1 MLEIAIMLEGQHG
14 LTWERWKRIGRF
26 VEEAGF
32 AGLYRSDH
40 FTNPDGPELD
50 SLELWTSLTWLADNT
65 KRIEFGPL
73 VVPFSFR
80 HPAHIARAASAID
93 DLSNGRLILGLGA
106 GWQERE
112 HNLFGFDLLDVKSRL
127 DRCDEGLEVVTRLLQ
142 SDDPVTFDGK
152 YYQIRGA
159 TLLPRPQKKGGPRI
173 LVGGNGMKRTLGNAA
188 KYAAEWNGNFLTV
201 NEYSKR
207 NKKLDELLTAA
218 GRDTT
223 SVRRS
228 FMTGCVLV
236 EDGASTNEQLAIYG
250 GSLKE
255 LQEYGFIAGSAS
267 EIKEQLSAFEQAGAQ
282 RIMLQWM
289 TLDDMKGLEALA
301 KAVL

>member
-14 LTWERWKRIGRF
+14 LNWERWKRIGRF
-26 VEEAGF
+26 VEDAGF

-40 FTNPDGPELD
+40 FTNSDAPDLD

-73 VVPFSFR
+73 VAPFSFR

-127 DRCDEGLEVVTRLLQ
+127 DRFDEGIEVVTHLLQ
-142 SDDPVTFDGK
+142 SDDPITFDGK

-173 LVGGNGMKRTLGNAA
+173 LVGGNGMKRTLGNVVKHAS
-188 KYAAEWNGNFLTV
+188 EWNGNFISV
-201 NEYSKR
+201 EEYSKR
-207 NKKLDELLTAA
+207 NTRLDDLLTAA
-218 GRDTT
+218 GRDPK
-223 SVRRS
+223 SVKRS
-228 FMTGCVLV
+228 MMTGCVFGPNL
-236 EDGASTNEQLAIYG
+236 SEQLAIYG
-250 GSLKE
+250 GTLKE
-255 LQEYGFIAGSAS
+255 LQKYGFIAGSAS
-267 EIKEQLSAFEQAGAQ
+267 EIKEQLSAFEGAGVQ

-289 TLDDMKGLEALA
+289 TLDDMDGLEALA
-301 KAVL
+301 KALL